1 MIRSVRFSSTTTC
14 RNIRIAVMFSGIVLA
29 GSGQARAALL
39 YATALTNNQIDAV
52 DTVANTV
59 TTFLNTP
66 SAADSIIFDGSGR
79 LIYTELYANS
89 VWRYDPITLTNV
101 MLASGFGTP
110 ADMVLEP
117 GGNSMLVSDYSG
129 GSVFRINLTNNTV
142 TTLLSPGGNP
152 EGLAYDG
159 NRLFVNLGLR
169 YGGPT
174 AKYVAEINPTNG
186 AILAVSPGLN
196 SLDGLT
202 YDPYSG
208 RLFASSVLGNTVYAI
223 DPNNLSNVTDL
234 SSKLGSIPAPD
245 GITTDGTGDV
255 FVASSDSLG
264 DGHVYQIDLIN
275 HTLTQKTYVPGL
287 DDLAPASGLG
297 SLIPEPTTWLL
308 TALGF
313 GCLPPLL
320 RRTVRYRKQHR

>member
-1 MIRSVRFSSTTTC
+1 MIRSVRFTSITAC
-14 RNIRIAVMFSGIVLA
+14 RNLCMAVMVSGIVLA
-29 GSGQARAALL
+29 GSGRAWAAEL
-39 YATALTNNQIDAV
+39 YTTCITNSQIDAV

-79 LIYTELYANS
+79 VIYTELYTGE
-89 VWRYDPITLTNV
+89 VWRYDPITTTNV
-101 MLASGFGTP
+101 MLASGFSTP

-117 GGNSMLVSDYSG
+117 GGNSMLVSDYGG
-129 GSVFRINLTNNTV
+129 GSVYRINLTNNTV

-159 NRLFVNLGLR
+159 SRLFVNLGLR

-234 SSKLGSIPAPD
+234 SKKLGPIPGPD

-264 DGHVYQIDLIN
+264 DGHIYQINLVTQ
-275 HTLTQKTYVPGL
+275 TLAQDTYVPGL
-287 DDLAPASGLG
+287 DDLAPASGPG
-297 SLIPEPTTWLL
+297 SLVPEPTAWLL
-308 TALGF
+308 TASGF
-313 GCLPPLL
+313 GCLPLL
-320 RRTVRYRKQHR
+320 RRRTVRYRK